1 LDRRIVAER
10 KGAGLQSARRR
21 ADEEERASVAAPK
34 AEQPANRRS
43 LRGTARPDPTRG
55 DAPGHATRAVARPV
69 RERLARLSP
78 VIVIVGAVA
87 LVVAGQLAE
96 DLADSQPVQLLS
108 PLSAGRR
115 WTLIV
120 AVVYMLAI
128 SHIVDRLVVQSL
140 AALDRLVR
148 LKPERFAHYL
158 AQMRAP
164 GLVVEA
170 AMLAVSAIVVAIIFV
185 LLRTSLPIDD
195 PVTNTPMFLPADGL
209 EATAVLVQYALV
221 GWAVLTLVWNTV
233 RRARALARLSREPLQ
248 VDVFDTTNLL
258 PLGNIALA
266 TALAPAG
273 VIVILLFGFG
283 APSSPI
289 SWTLLVLVS
298 IASLVALL
306 LPLRGIH
313 GQMEGAKDRALSDI
327 NSRLRD
333 CYTELKGETAST
345 AADNLSTLR
354 NRVATL
360 VDLRHTVAETTTWP
374 FRDTIA
380 LGRAVLIAIAPLIY
394 TIVNE
399 LIKLF
404 VLGPLTA

>member
-1 LDRRIVAER
+1 MGGSRAER
-10 KGAGLQSARRR
+10 RGPSRGLRRT
-21 ADEEERASVAAPK
+21 EPQAAV
-34 AEQPANRRS
+34 
-43 LRGTARPDPTRG
+43 RPL
-55 DAPGHATRAVARPV
+55 

-78 VIVIVGAVA
+78 VIVIVAAVA

-96 DLADSQPVQLLS
+96 DLADSQPLQLLS
-108 PLSAGRR
+108 PLSAVRR

-120 AVVYMLAI
+120 AVLYMLLI
-128 SHIVDRLVVQSL
+128 SHVIDRMVLQSL
-140 AALDRLVR
+140 SALDRVVR
-148 LKPERFAHYL
+148 LKPERFQAYM
-158 AQMRAP
+158 AQMRGP
-164 GLVVEA
+164 GWSTELGMLGLSAVLVGLFFLV
-170 AMLAVSAIVVAIIFV
+170 
-185 LLRTSLPIDD
+185 LRTSLPIDD
-195 PVTNTPMFLPADGL
+195 PISRSPMYLPADGL
-209 EATAVLVQYALV
+209 AAAAVLVQYALV

-233 RRARALARLSREPLQ
+233 RRARALGRLSREPLH

-273 VIVILLFGFG
+273 LVVILLFGFG

-327 NSRLRD
+327 NSRLRE
-333 CYTELKGETAST
+333 CYAELREEKE
-345 AADNLSTLR
+345 AARDNLSTLR

-360 VDLRHTVAETTTWP
+360 IDLRHTVNETTTWP

-399 LIKLF
+399 LIRLF
-404 VLGPLTA
+404 VLGPLTT

>member
-1 LDRRIVAER
+1 MLRRKAQAGPGRTAEATPVPTDMA
-10 KGAGLQSARRR
+10 KG
-21 ADEEERASVAAPK
+21 
-34 AEQPANRRS
+34 
-43 LRGTARPDPTRG
+43 TRPL
-55 DAPGHATRAVARPV
+55 

-78 VIVIVGAVA
+78 AIVIVAAVA

-108 PLSAGRR
+108 PLSAIRR

-140 AALDRLVR
+140 TALDRLVR
-148 LKPERFAHYL
+148 LKPEKFAQYM
-158 AQMRAP
+158 AQMRGP
-164 GLVVEA
+164 GLAIET
-170 AMLAVSAIVVAIIFV
+170 AMLAASGFLVAFIFV

-195 PVTNTPMFLPADGL
+195 PVTRTPMFLPANGL
-209 EATAVLVQYALV
+209 EALAVLVQYALV

-233 RRARALARLSREPLQ
+233 RRARALGRLSREPLQ

-313 GQMEGAKDRALSDI
+313 GQMEGAKDLALSDI

-333 CYTELKGETAST
+333 CYTELKEETART
-345 AADNLSTLR
+345 AADNLATLR

-360 VDLRHTVAETTTWP
+360 VDLRHTVNETTTWP